1 MKLLEYNYKQ
11 RELQRISDEIQRL
24 SQGNPQQQRKCARL
38 KEDHEKLIQEI
49 QKLQEN
55 RKKDEK
61 RKNMKS
67 CEKR

>member
-1 MKLLEYNYKQ
+1 MKLLEYKQ
-11 RELQRISDEIQRL
+11 RELQQISTEIQRL
-24 SQGNPQQQRKCARL
+24 SQGNPRQQRKCARL

-61 RKNMKS
+61 RKNTKS